1 MYRGLGVKCPLRVG
15 PACDNSFRFV
25 VAAIRVAIGGD
36 FTTIRNGRETL
47 TIQIH
52 ASPGANRVC
61 NDYATIFGRWVIHVL

>member
-25 VAAIRVAIGGD
+25 VAAIRVAIAGD
-36 FTTIRNGRETL
+36 FVTIRNGRETL

-52 ASPGANRVC
+52 ASPGAHGNRKDVC
-61 NDYATIFGRWVIHVL
+61 AAAERVRKG